1 MHLGDINMKK
11 PLPLGP
17 ESLAE
22 EMGFSRLAADQQAHR
37 LKGGRGVIKRSG
49 VYEGPTE
56 CERPALPTP
65 ECAH

>member
-1 MHLGDINMKK
+1 MK

-22 EMGFSRLAADQQAHR
+22 EMDFSRLAPNQQAHR
-37 LKGGRGVIKRSG
+37 LKGGRGGIRRSG

-56 CERPALPTP
+56 CERPVLPAL